1 MFGFS
6 VIAMRSMLNN
16 QVTLAARYFAA
27 AIVFL
32 VPLLVLNVKHGIGA
46 GFIPLVVAG
55 FFVAA
60 FPGDRGP
67 LTREEKLLFFA
78 VSILFVCVLVV
89 TLSGGFNYVGFKRF
103 GKFLPLL
110 LVIPAYLFL
119 RKLGLNLVAL
129 WYGLALGA
137 IVTGCAAL
145 VEVGTGSSRA
155 QGPTNAILFGDVSLV
170 MGFMALS
177 GYGFFRSQ
185 GRWWVFVPIAAI
197 ILGMTASF
205 LSGARGGWIAIP
217 ALLLILLWSRFS
229 QAAPRNRW
237 LMVAGLIFVGAIIYS
252 LSFTGIAKRIA
263 PVFSE
268 ITNYSESEITDP
280 ARASSVGVRLEMWRG
295 AWAIFTEHPIVG
307 IGWGNYRPA
316 MEQQALQGLIHPW
329 AATFAHPHSQYL
341 SVLANGG
348 LIGGMGMLLLFL
360 IPLKLFFEAYREGSD
375 SMRQL
380 GMAGMLLVVAYMH
393 FGLTEAILERNLST
407 SFLAFY
413 LAVLSAAIHQ
423 QRRALMA
430 EPVQRKQRLSVIII
444 AVNEADRIERC
455 LDSVAGW
462 ADEIIILDSG
472 SSDDTVSI
480 ARRYTD
486 QVFETDWPGYGPQ
499 KQRALERAC
508 GDWVLSIDADEA
520 LTPELRRDIDHALCD
535 QPKCMAYRLPWAVTI
550 YGYRLDFGYSGRAP
564 LRLFYRKGAIFSADQ
579 VHEKVILPQAEGG
592 VGKLHGRLLH
602 YTHRDYG
609 HASYKN
615 AHYAWLSAQK
625 RFEQGRK
632 GGGLVIALLRSIW
645 TFFLVYIIRL
655 GFLDGRVGFLM
666 AMIYSQNTFNKYA
679 GLWTLRQ
686 QA

>member
-1 MFGFS
+1 
-6 VIAMRSMLNN
+6 MLGNR
-16 QVTLAARYFAA
+16 VTLAVRYLAA
-27 AIVFL
+27 AIIFL

-46 GFIPLVVAG
+46 GFLPLVVAG

-60 FPGDRGP
+60 MPGNRDP

-78 VSILFVCVLVV
+78 VSILFFFALVV
-89 TLSGGFNYVGFKRF
+89 TLSGDFNYAGYKRL

-129 WYGLALGA
+129 WYGLAVGA
-137 IVTGCAAL
+137 MVTGFAAL
-145 VEVGTGSSRA
+145 VEVGLGASRA
-155 QGPTNAILFGDVSLV
+155 KGATNAILFGDISLV
-170 MGFMALS
+170 MSFMTLA
-177 GYGFFRSQ
+177 GYGFFKAR
-185 GRWWVFVPIAAI
+185 GRWWVFVPIGAV
-197 ILGMTASF
+197 ILGVTASF
-205 LSGARGGWIAIP
+205 LSGVRGSWIAIP
-217 ALLLILLWSRFS
+217 ALLVILLWVHFS
-229 QAAPRNRW
+229 KAALWKRW
-237 LMVAGLIFVGAIIYS
+237 LIIAGVMILGAILYS
-252 LSFTGIAKRIA
+252 LPFTGVAKRIDPA
-263 PVFSE
+263 LSE
-268 ITNYSESEITDP
+268 ISIYFSSEVTDSV
-280 ARASSVGVRLEMWRG
+280 RAGSVGVRLEMWRG
-295 AWAIFTEHPIVG
+295 AWQIFRENPIAGV
-307 IGWGNYRPA
+307 GWGNYRPA
-316 MEQQALQGLIHPW
+316 MEQQVLQGLRHPK

-348 LIGGMGMLLLFL
+348 LIGGLGMLLLFL
-360 IPLKLFFEAYREGSD
+360 IPLKLFVEAYKEGSE

-380 GMAGMLLVVAYMH
+380 SMAGILLVVAYMH
-393 FGLTEAILERNLST
+393 FSLTEAILERILST

-423 QRRALMA
+423 QRRALID
-430 EPVQRKQRLSVIII
+430 EPVQRKQRLSVTII
-444 AVNEADRIERC
+444 AMNEADRIGQC

-486 QVFETDWPGYGPQ
+486 QVFETDWPGYGLQ
-499 KQRALERAC
+499 KQRALERAS

-520 LTPELRRDIDHALCD
+520 LTPELRRDIDYALSN
-535 QPKCMAYRLPWAVTI
+535 QPECIAYRLPWAVTI
-550 YGYRLDFGYSGRAP
+550 YGYRLDFGHSGRAP
-564 LRLFYRKGAIFSADQ
+564 LRLFQREGARFSEDQ
-579 VHEKVILPQAEGG
+579 VHEKVILPQGKM
-592 VGKLHGRLLH
+592 GKLHGRLLH

-609 HASYKN
+609 HALYKN

-625 RFEQGRK
+625 RFDLGRK
-632 GGGLVIALLRSIW
+632 GGGLFVALLRSVW
-645 TFFLVYIIRL
+645 TFFLVYVIRL

-666 AMIYSQNTFNKYA
+666 AMIYSQNSFNKYA